1 MKKQVTFV
9 DANKNKVVVNINIE
23 NGRFSMSGDMGESS
37 GQCQDNIKP
46 ANEAQELL
54 LDLWEKHHLNDMKAG
69 TYVQTELLRKC
80 GYDLSDY
87 GNKGHETRYDYECWL
102 LSLVDKLWDEL
113 PDGTMYKYGSS
124 WLTEELPT
132 NIEEVVEDCIT
143 LIEEYEDERR
153 GDTLLSDMDFDDAI
167 TLIKEASN
175 EDEFEVL
182 AIAKMLDLT
191 VNEIDDIKI
200 DGNRITVQG
209 VDYIFGTDSEMDDEW
224 DEELEGFLEDCIYPE
239 LEGNLKQ
246 YFNDEAWKRD
256 AKMDGRGHSLNR
268 YDGGE
273 LYTTVDGVDYYAYR
287 Q

>member
-1 MKKQVTFV
+1 
-9 DANKNKVVVNINIE
+9 
-23 NGRFSMSGDMGESS
+23 
-37 GQCQDNIKP
+37 
-46 ANEAQELL
+46 
-54 LDLWEKHHLNDMKAG
+54 
-69 TYVQTELLRKC
+69 
-80 GYDLSDY
+80 
-87 GNKGHETRYDYECWL
+87 
-102 LSLVDKLWDEL
+102 
-113 PDGTMYKYGSS
+113 
-124 WLTEELPT
+124 
-132 NIEEVVEDCIT
+132 
-143 LIEEYEDERR
+143 
-153 GDTLLSDMDFDDAI
+153 MDFDDAI

-268 YDGGE
+268 YNGGE